1 MRAEASWKQRSKL
14 VVTLT
19 FMQIGIRS
27 KDILLRLEAVARVC
41 RAYGGGGGTR
51 VILVAAS

>member
-1 MRAEASWKQRSKL
+1 MGAEASWKQRSKL

-27 KDILLRLEAVARVC
+27 KDILLRQWQECAGPMAVEEGLE
-41 RAYGGGGGTR
+41 
-51 VILVAAS
+51 